1 MHQLRRGVVVLRR
14 LPARIRAK
22 ITWRPSVTQAR
33 DLVAERGRAIVPV
46 AQRALAGVGKGL
58 DRSASGLGRSAVASG
73 RGLRSLSRQGLDL
86 GARGLVR
93 LRGGSRT
100 AAAAAIRGARRLA
113 VHGRRLA
120 VVGSRR
126 AAEFGAYLWQRRAFL
141 RALGL
146 RGFWWAA
153 LALLW
158 FGGRA
163 LLDLHAPLAQTALP
177 IFLIGLGLCLPLLFA
192 AAARLRWAGFALG
205 ASHAALAV
213 LVWTITTSG

>member
-1 MHQLRRGVVVLRR
+1 
-14 LPARIRAK
+14 
-22 ITWRPSVTQAR
+22 WRPSVTQAR

-46 AQRALAGVGKGL
+46 AQRALARVGKAL

-100 AAAAAIRGARRLA
+100 AAAAAVRGARRLA

-153 LALLW
+153 LALL
-158 FGGRA
+158 
-163 LLDLHAPLAQTALP
+163 
-177 IFLIGLGLCLPLLFA
+177 
-192 AAARLRWAGFALG
+192 
-205 ASHAALAV
+205 
-213 LVWTITTSG
+213 